1 MANTQVAPGKAE
13 LAEMLRRKLTQAQ
26 IVAEW
31 QERTGQRCSRSAI
44 AMAIKRYG
52 LESARPRPR
61 YEELIPWKVRQEHR
75 NNWHVRMLRLLGAR
89 KRGQSLSTEE
99 LRWLEGWLEQLNELN
114 GVVAY
119 EPDTDDGFFIVPRA
133 EADGQSVVRAGRI
146 R

>member
-1 MANTQVAPGKAE
+1 
-13 LAEMLRRKLTQAQ
+13 
-26 IVAEW
+26 
-31 QERTGQRCSRSAI
+31 
-44 AMAIKRYG
+44 
-52 LESARPRPR
+52 
-61 YEELIPWKVRQEHR
+61 
-75 NNWHVRMLRLLGAR
+75 MLRLLGAR

-119 EPDTDDGFFIVPRA
+119 EPDTDDGFFIVPRT